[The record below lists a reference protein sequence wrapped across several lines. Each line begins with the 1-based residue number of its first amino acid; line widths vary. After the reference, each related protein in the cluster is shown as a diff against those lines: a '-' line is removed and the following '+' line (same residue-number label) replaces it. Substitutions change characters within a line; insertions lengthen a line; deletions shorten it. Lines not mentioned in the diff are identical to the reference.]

1 VAFEDHVQVLR
12 HPRPLFLVQQ
22 AFQPVC
28 LLHLVFP
35 VQTVC
40 LVQLAFQEAL
50 LLREALQGIYLVQ
63 LDFQVACL
71 AFWQVEQ
78 LVFSMV

>member
-1 VAFEDHVQVLR
+1 MQVLLY
-12 HPRPLFLVQQ
+12 PRPQQ

-28 LLHLVFP
+28 LLHLVLP

-40 LVQLAFQEAL
+40 LVQLALQKGRLLREEARL
-50 LLREALQGIYLVQ
+50 LLEALQGVYLVQ

-78 LVFSMV
+78 PVFSMLV